1 MDLEELRSKIDT
13 VDDAIFELF
22 EQRMALTKD
31 IAREKQSEGLGVQN
45 KIREREI
52 LARLSKKDPELMTY
66 TRMLYN
72 TIFSVSKSLQR
83 QHLFAGSD
91 YTKQLQEAVK
101 STDPQFPRGGI
112 IAVQGAE
119 GSYSQQAAYRI
130 FPYGEVMFFKQF
142 SDVFDAVNSG
152 LCDYGVVPIEN
163 SANGSVKEVFE
174 VMRQKE
180 FSIVRGTKLFI
191 DHQLLVKPG
200 VKLSEVKEIVSQ
212 AQALGQCSD
221 FLNTNPHIKAT
232 EYVDTALAAELVA
245 KSDRRDIASISSK
258 YSADLYGLEALP
270 VKVQNSENNY
280 TRFICI
286 SKDLKIYPGSNKISI
301 MVSAA
306 HEPGGLYNVLARFA
320 ALDLNITKIES
331 RSISGMDFE
340 FNFYFNF
347 DGSVEMAEVQW
358 LLNDLRGSAERF
370 QFLGNYMEV

>member
-1 MDLEELRSKIDT
+1 MDLEELRSKIDK
-13 VDDAIFELF
+13 VDDGIFELF
-22 EQRMALTKD
+22 QERMALTRA
-31 IAREKQSEGLGVQN
+31 IAEEKQNEGVGIQN

-52 LARLSKKDPELMTY
+52 LARMSKKDPALMTY

-72 TIFSVSKSLQR
+72 TLFSVSKSLQR
-83 QHLFAGSD
+83 QHLFKGSAFTRD
-91 YTKQLQEAVK
+91 LQEAVRA
-101 STDPQFPRGGI
+101 TDAQFPRGGI
-112 IAVQGAE
+112 IAVQGTE

-142 SDVFDAVNSG
+142 SDVFDAVTSG

-163 SANGSVKEVFE
+163 SSNGSVKEVYE
-174 VMRQKE
+174 VMRQKQ

-200 VKLSEVKEIVSQ
+200 VKLSDIKEIYSQ
-212 AQALGQCSD
+212 RQGLGQCSD
-221 FLNTNPHIKAT
+221 FLAANPKITAV

-258 YSADLYGLEALP
+258 YCADLYGLTALP
-270 VKVQNSENNY
+270 VQIQNSENNY
-280 TRFICI
+280 TRFLTI
-286 SKDLKIYPGSNKISI
+286 SKDLEIYPGSNRVSI

-331 RSISGMDFE
+331 RSVAGMDFE

-347 DGSVEMAEVQW
+347 DGSVEMPEVQW
-358 LLNDLRGSAERF
+358 LLDDLRSSAERF